1 MGVCTGVYVCVL
13 CVCQANRRCWRQ
25 RPALAGLRGAG
36 AGRGPGSPSKCLLC
50 PRPRRW
56 VPRQRA
62 AGAGHVRRP
71 QSMLFERG
79 APASAIPERDMQKA
93 AYYDNAGLFGGYS
106 YGKADAY
113 GYGSAHQPY
122 PAAALDPD
130 YPGSACSVQGA
141 APLRAPAHKGS
152 DLAGSCMRPGG
163 GSQGGSQAPGGSEQ
177 QQPPALPPS
186 PPQNPA
192 SAAPPKKAKGGPSAP
207 GAGPATISKQ
217 IFPWMKESRQNSKQ
231 KSSCAAA
238 AGENCEDKSP
248 PGPASKRVRTAY
260 TSAQLVELEK
270 EFHFNRYLCRPRR
283 VEMANLLNLTERQ
296 IKIWF
301 QNRRMKY
308 KKDQKAKGIMHS
320 PVGQSPDRSP
330 PLSGPN
336 HVGFSSQL
344 PSVNS
349 LSYDA
354 PSPTSFAKSQQN
366 MYGLAAYTA
375 PLSSCLPQQK
385 RYPGAE
391 YDHHTMQSNGGFA
404 NPNLQ
409 GSPVYVGGNFV
420 DSMPASGPM
429 FNIGHL
435 SHPSSA
441 SVDYSCAAQIPGNHH
456 HGPCDPHPTYT
467 DLTSHHTSQGRI
479 QEAPKLTHL

>member
-1 MGVCTGVYVCVL
+1 
-13 CVCQANRRCWRQ
+13 
-25 RPALAGLRGAG
+25 
-36 AGRGPGSPSKCLLC
+36 
-50 PRPRRW
+50 
-56 VPRQRA
+56 
-62 AGAGHVRRP
+62 
-71 QSMLFERG
+71 MLFERG
-79 APASAIPERDMQKA
+79 PRASAIAEQRMQKA
-93 AYYDNAGLFGGYS
+93 AYYDNAGLFGGYTYS
-106 YGKADAY
+106 KADAY
-113 GYGSAHQPY
+113 PYGAAHQPY
-122 PAAALDPD
+122 GQAGLDGE
-130 YPGSACSVQGA
+130 YPGSACSVQGS
-141 APLRAPAHKGS
+141 APGRAPAHKGS
-152 DLAGSCMRPGG
+152 ELSGSCMRPGG
-163 GSQGGSQAPGGSEQ
+163 GGPGGSQPPGIGEH
-177 QQPPALPPS
+177 QPPALPPS
-186 PPQNPA
+186 SPPNPPP
-192 SAAPPKKAKGGPSAP
+192 SVPPPKKAKGGPNSSGSAS
-207 GAGPATISKQ
+207 ATLSKQ

-231 KSSCAAA
+231 KSTCAPPP
-238 AGENCEDKSP
+238 AGESCEDKSP

-336 HVGFSSQL
+336 HVGYSSQL
-344 PSVNS
+344 PGVNS
-349 LSYDA
+349 LSYDS
-354 PSPTSFAKSQQN
+354 PSPTSFAKSQQS

-385 RYPGAE
+385 RYAGAE
-391 YDHHTMQSNGGFA
+391 YDPHPMQSGGGGGFA
-404 NPNLQ
+404 NPSLQ

-429 FNIGHL
+429 FNLGHL
-435 SHPSSA
+435 QHPSSA
-441 SVDYSCAAQIPGNHH
+441 SVDYSCAAQIPGGHH

-467 DLTSHHTSQGRI
+467 DLSSHHTSQGRM

>member
-1 MGVCTGVYVCVL
+1 
-13 CVCQANRRCWRQ
+13 
-25 RPALAGLRGAG
+25 
-36 AGRGPGSPSKCLLC
+36 
-50 PRPRRW
+50 
-56 VPRQRA
+56 
-62 AGAGHVRRP
+62 
-71 QSMLFERG
+71 MLFEQ
-79 APASAIPERDMQKA
+79 APEALATAEPKMQKT
-93 AYYDNAGLFGGYS
+93 AYYDNSTLFGAYGGS
-106 YGKADAY
+106 GGYGKTDAY
-113 GYGSAHQPY
+113 GYTTGPPQPY
-122 PAAALDPD
+122 AQPALETD
-130 YPGSACSVQGA
+130 YPGSACSLQSA
-141 APLRAPAHKGS
+141 APIRGAPPGHKSSELG
-152 DLAGSCMRPGG
+152 GSCMRPGG
-163 GSQGGSQAPGGSEQ
+163 GSQGVPQPPPGLGDQQ
-177 QQPPALPPS
+177 QQPPQQQPPPPPTLPSPS
-186 PPQNPA
+186 PPNSTA
-192 SAAPPKKAKGGPSAP
+192 HAGSAKKGKSGPNSSN
-207 GAGPATISKQ
+207 GSPATISKQ

-231 KSSCAAA
+231 KNNCPP

-330 PLSGPN
+330 PLSGPS
-336 HVGFSSQL
+336 HIGYTSQL
-344 PSVNS
+344 PSVGT
-349 LSYDA
+349 LSYDTA

-366 MYGLAAYTA
+366 LYGLAAYTA

-391 YDHHTMQSNGGFA
+391 YDHHTMQSNGGGFA
-404 NPNLQ
+404 NPSLQ

-429 FNIGHL
+429 FNISHL